1 MKRLDESTLEALA
14 ESICGSGD
22 GIRGAYDRPGP
33 YRSMGQICEF
43 FRRAGVHPVGTS
55 STRKWFVL
63 ESLQAINGARGLEDV
78 LRRRASPKELQGD
91 ADLTRSVSEHLNQI
105 LMVEGLEIALDGIE
119 PRVRARTAAV
129 AQSQSK
135 DKAVETAP
143 DFARLIADAS
153 LAEILAFRWEE
164 AQRCVQ
170 AGAYLS
176 AVIMMGSI
184 LGGSL
189 LYKVEQNPETAG
201 RAQGVPRNRDKSPK
215 PVHQWGL
222 SALIDIAHE
231 VEWLQGDVQRFS
243 HALRE
248 SRNVVHPYVQ
258 RLRQDRPD
266 ADTCA
271 ICWQVVRAAVA
282 DLLGID

>member
-1 MKRLDESTLEALA
+1 MKSLDESTLEAIA

-22 GIRGAYDRPGP
+22 GTGGGYERHGP

-43 FRRAGVHPVGTS
+43 FRRAGIRPAGES
-55 STRKWFVL
+55 GTRKWFAL
-63 ESLQAINGARGLEDV
+63 ESIQAINGSRGLENV
-78 LRRRASPKELQGD
+78 LRRLASPKELKGD
-91 ADLTRSVSEHLNQI
+91 AELTRSVIEHLNQI
-105 LMVEGLEIALDGIE
+105 LMVEGLEIALDGVE
-119 PRVRARTAAV
+119 PRIQETRAAV
-129 AQSQSK
+129 APAQPRSQPEE
-135 DKAVETAP
+135 AAP
-143 DFARLIADAS
+143 DFARFIVDAS

-164 AQRCVQ
+164 AQRCVR

-184 LGGSL
+184 LEGSL
-189 LYKVEQNPETAG
+189 LYKVEQNRATAG
-201 RAQGVPRNRDKSPK
+201 RARRAPRNRDTSLK
-215 PVHQWGL
+215 PIHQWGL
-222 SALIDIAHE
+222 SALIDVAHE

-258 RLRQDRPD
+258 RLHQDRPD
-266 ADTCA
+266 ADTCR

-282 DLLGID
+282 DLLEID